1 MTAFTGGAMDFP
13 HIDNALAVCRRH
25 LSELDDALPD
35 RVEIE
40 RLLVASMVLLVVSHY
55 ENHIADQ
62 FVERAAHSGDRHVE
76 NFVKKQLSR
85 RFWSPDIG
93 KINDTLKEFGAEYRE
108 RFASRVE
115 NTKAHASWD
124 NIMRARHTIVHTRSP
139 TNMTL
144 RELEAAY
151 RESHKVLA
159 ALRAGLGLIHDA
171 AA

>member
-1 MTAFTGGAMDFP
+1 MDFP
-13 HIDNALAVCRRH
+13 HIDGALAVCRRH
-25 LSELDDALPD
+25 LSELDDAVPD

-40 RLLVASMVLLVVSHY
+40 RLFVASMVLLVVSHY

-62 FVERAAHSGDRHVE
+62 FIERAARSGDPHVA
-76 NFVKKQLSR
+76 NFVKKHVSR
-85 RFWSPDIG
+85 RFRSPDIG
-93 KINDTLKEFGAEYRE
+93 KINAALGEFGAESRE

-115 NTKAHASWD
+115 NTEAHASWD
-124 NIMRARHTIVHTRSP
+124 NLMRARHAVVHTRSP

-151 RESHKVLA
+151 RESHEVLA
-159 ALRAGLGLIHDA
+159 ALRVGLGLIHDA